1 MEEPIE
7 ESYFNW
13 LYAKVVQIRG
23 TKTPS
28 NSYLTLMRDLHS
40 TEFVWLLSG
49 DDNRAADG
57 LDLRKEFIQQAYL
70 DFDPPWMNI
79 PCSVLEMFIAF
90 SRRAEFDTDIGS
102 REWFWI
108 FLQNLGLSD
117 LTDATRGVTEL
128 VNEVLYTFVWR
139 LYDRK
144 GNGGMF
150 PLSKSKNDQ
159 RKIEVYY
166 QFCEWVTENDI
177 F

>member
-1 MEEPIE
+1 MDEPIE
-7 ESYFNW
+7 ETYFNW
-13 LYAKVVQIRG
+13 LYAKVVTIQG
-23 TKTPS
+23 PQTPS
-28 NSYLTLMRDLHS
+28 NSYFTLMRDLHS
-40 TEFVWLLSG
+40 TEFVWLMPG

-57 LDLRKEFIQQAYL
+57 MDLRKEFIQQAHL
-70 DFDPPWMNI
+70 DFNPPWMNI
-79 PCSVLEMFIAF
+79 PCSVLEMFIAL

-108 FLQNLGLSD
+108 FLENLNIAD
-117 LTDATRGVTEL
+117 LTDANLGITQL

-150 PLSKSKNDQ
+150 PLNQSIHDQ

-166 QFCEWVTENDI
+166 QFCEWVTENNI